1 MLVLDQ
7 LSKAFYDPGRGPVQ
21 ALAGVTA
28 TLAPGVVALMG
39 ANGAGKSTLL
49 RCLAGLMRPDGGAI
63 HLDGV
68 DVLTRPQEL
77 RRRLGYLA
85 AGTRLY
91 PRLSAREMLAYAGGF
106 AGLHGAA
113 LASRIGAMCEA
124 FALDEFLD
132 SRCEA
137 LSTGQAQRVNL
148 ARTLLADP
156 DLLILD
162 EPTTG
167 LDLVAARQVIDTVR
181 ASIRPGRLIIIA
193 THVVAEAEALAERLL
208 VLRQGRLVHDGP
220 PSALGSAA
228 ALAEAVLGLVRGTM
242 AGNGGAP
249 QQVTALPDPY
259 PLADPLPQPQ
269 GPGAAAT

>member
-1 MLVLDQ
+1 MLVLHR
-7 LSKAFYDPGRGPVQ
+7 LGKAFYDPGRGPVQ
-21 ALAGVTA
+21 ALDQVSA
-28 TLAPGVVALMG
+28 TLQPGVVALMG

-49 RCLAGLMRPDGGAI
+49 RCLAGLMRPDAGGI
-63 HLDGV
+63 VLDGV
-68 DVLTRPQEL
+68 DALARPQEL

-113 LASRIGAMCEA
+113 LQARIGRMREA

-167 LDLVAARQVIDTVR
+167 LDLVAARQVIDTVQTCRR
-181 ASIRPGRLIIIA
+181 AGRLIIIA
-193 THVVAEAEALAERLL
+193 THVVAETEALAERLL

-220 PSALGSAA
+220 PAALGGGS
-228 ALAEAVLGLVRGTM
+228 ALAEAVLGLVRGDAAM
-242 AGNGGAP
+242 AGSR
-249 QQVTALPDPY
+249 
-259 PLADPLPQPQ
+259 
-269 GPGAAAT
+269 